1 MSTKKPARKTAAKAV
16 KRAKAAKPAKVA
28 RAVKAAK
35 AASKPA
41 RKPAARPLQKAAA
54 RGPGVEAVRSVNE
67 LMAYAYALEIEAS
80 ERYAEFAEVMETH
93 NNLEVAE
100 LFRKLA
106 RIEHKH
112 AEQILEEMHWTSPP
126 KPPSTGYRWESPEG
140 PETGDVTDLHY
151 LMQPYHALQIALH
164 NEKRAEKFFAGLVK
178 KASAASVRKAAIEFT
193 EEEAEHVRLVEEWLA
208 RTPKPA
214 KDWAH
219 DPDPPAYHD

>member
-1 MSTKKPARKTAAKAV
+1 MSTKKPARKTAAKSA
-16 KRAKAAKPAKVA
+16 KRVQAAKPAK
-28 RAVKAAK
+28 AAK
-35 AASKPA
+35 ATRAASKPV
-41 RKPAARPLQKAAA
+41 RKPVARPLQKPAA
-54 RGPGVEAVRSVNE
+54 RGPGIEAVRSVNE

-80 ERYAEFAEVMETH
+80 ERYAEFAEVMEAH
-93 NNLEVAE
+93 NNREVAE

-112 AEQILEEMHWTSPP
+112 AEQILEEMGWTSPP
-126 KPPSTGYRWESPEG
+126 KPPSTGYRWETPEG

>member
-16 KRAKAAKPAKVA
+16 KRAKAAKPAK
-28 RAVKAAK
+28 AVKAVK

-54 RGPGVEAVRSVNE
+54 RGPGIEAVRSVNE

>member
-41 RKPAARPLQKAAA
+41 RKPAAKPLQKAAA

-164 NEKRAEKFFAGLVK
+164 NEKRAERFFAGLVK